1 MPKAKTVPAGRR
13 RRKKFLKRAK
23 GFVGGRRKLY
33 RTARET
39 VQRALMFATRD
50 RRDTKSV
57 IRKLWITRISASAVD
72 NGITYS
78 TVYTSQKRNWNQYQ
92 SIYVLSY
99 AHLDDSEFE
108 LLKEI
113 VVGDLQDGT
122 YAGLKLYRKKDNAGT
137 GV

>member
-23 GFVGGRRKLY
+23 GFVGGRHRLY

-57 IRKLWITRISASAVD
+57 IRKLWITRISASAVE

-78 TVYTSQKRNWNQYQ
+78 RF
-92 SIYVLSY
+92 I
-99 AHLDDSEFE
+99 
-108 LLKEI
+108 
-113 VVGDLQDGT
+113 G
-122 YAGLKLYRKKDNAGT
+122 GLKKAKVLLDRKIMADLAVNDKKAFSEL
-137 GV
+137 VKIAKS

>member
-13 RRKKFLKRAK
+13 RRRKFLKRAK

-50 RRDTKSV
+50 RRDSKAL
-57 IRKLWITRISASAVD
+57 IRRLWITRISAGAVE

-78 TVYTSQKRNWNQYQ
+78 RLIDGLRKAK
-92 SIYVLSY
+92 II
-99 AHLDDSEFE
+99 LDRKMLAELANSDKKVFSE
-108 LLKEI
+108 L
-113 VVGDLQDGT
+113 VGI
-122 YAGLKLYRKKDNAGT
+122 AKSA
-137 GV
+137 

>member
-13 RRKKFLKRAK
+13 RKKKFLKRAK

-50 RRDTKSV
+50 RRDSKSV
-57 IRKLWITRISASAVD
+57 IRKLWITRISAGAVN

-78 TVYTSQKRNWNQYQ
+78 RLIGGLRKANVR
-92 SIYVLSY
+92 
-99 AHLDDSEFE
+99 LDRKIMSDLAISDKKAFSE
-108 LLKEI
+108 LVKI
-113 VVGDLQDGT
+113 AKG
-122 YAGLKLYRKKDNAGT
+122 
-137 GV
+137 

>member
-1 MPKAKTVPAGRR
+1 MPKAKTVPAGLR

-57 IRKLWITRISASAVD
+57 IRKLWITRISAGCAQ
-72 NGITYS
+72 NGLTYS
-78 TVYTSQKRNWNQYQ
+78 RL
-92 SIYVLSY
+92 I
-99 AHLDDSEFE
+99 
-108 LLKEI
+108 
-113 VVGDLQDGT
+113 G
-122 YAGLKLYRKKDNAGT
+122 GLKKANVRLDRKIMSDLAIHDKKAFSELAKIAKS
-137 GV
+137 

>member
-57 IRKLWITRISASAVD
+57 IRKLWITRISAGAVQ
-72 NGITYS
+72 NGLTYS
-78 TVYTSQKRNWNQYQ
+78 RL
-92 SIYVLSY
+92 I
-99 AHLDDSEFE
+99 
-108 LLKEI
+108 
-113 VVGDLQDGT
+113 G
-122 YAGLKLYRKKDNAGT
+122 GLKKAKVSLDRKIMADLAVNDRKAFAEL
-137 GV
+137 VKIAKS

>member
-13 RRKKFLKRAK
+13 KRKKFLKRAK

-57 IRKLWITRISASAVD
+57 IKKLWITRISAGAKA
-72 NGITYS
+72 NGTTYS
-78 TVYTSQKRNWNQYQ
+78 QL
-92 SIYVLSY
+92 I
-99 AHLDDSEFE
+99 
-108 LLKEI
+108 
-113 VVGDLQDGT
+113 G
-122 YAGLKLYRKKDNAGT
+122 GLKKAKIDLNRKMLAELALNDKKVFAELVTIAKGK
-137 GV
+137 

>member
-1 MPKAKTVPAGRR
+1 MPKAKTVPAGRQ

-57 IRKLWITRISASAVD
+57 IRKLWITRISAGCGE

-78 TVYTSQKRNWNQYQ
+78 RL
-92 SIYVLSY
+92 I
-99 AHLDDSEFE
+99 D
-108 LLKEI
+108 
-113 VVGDLQDGT
+113 
-122 YAGLKLYRKKDNAGT
+122 GLKKAKIQIDRKILADLANSEKKIFSELVSIAKGK
-137 GV
+137 

>member
-1 MPKAKTVPAGRR
+1 MAKAKTVPAGLR

-50 RRDTKSV
+50 RRDSKSV
-57 IRKLWITRISASAVD
+57 IRKLWITRISAAAVN

-78 TVYTSQKRNWNQYQ
+78 RLIGGLRKANVR
-92 SIYVLSY
+92 
-99 AHLDDSEFE
+99 LDRKIMSDLALTDKKAFTE
-108 LLKEI
+108 LVKI
-113 VVGDLQDGT
+113 AKG
-122 YAGLKLYRKKDNAGT
+122 
-137 GV
+137 

>member
-13 RRKKFLKRAK
+13 RRRKFLKRAK

-39 VQRALMFATRD
+39 VQRALAFATRD

-57 IRKLWITRISASAVD
+57 FRKIWITRISAGAKA

-78 TVYTSQKRNWNQYQ
+78 RLINGLKKAKIELDRK
-92 SIYVLSY
+92 VLSDL
-99 AHLDDSEFE
+99 ALNDKKVFSE
-108 LLKEI
+108 LVSLAK
-113 VVGDLQDGT
+113 G
-122 YAGLKLYRKKDNAGT
+122 K
-137 GV
+137 